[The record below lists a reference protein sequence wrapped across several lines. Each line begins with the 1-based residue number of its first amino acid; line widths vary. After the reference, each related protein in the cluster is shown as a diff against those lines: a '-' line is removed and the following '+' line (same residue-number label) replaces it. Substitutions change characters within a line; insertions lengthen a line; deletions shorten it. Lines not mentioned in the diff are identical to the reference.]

1 MESRWSDADA
11 AALPDLDGLLY
22 VSRLVGQDPALV
34 LWGGGNTSVKREEHT
49 ALDEDVPVLR
59 VKGSGSDLK
68 SVQPRDFPG
77 LRLDS
82 VQRLRARAT
91 LPDDEMLAYLALC
104 AVESGAARP
113 SIETL
118 LHSWLPARYV
128 VHTHADA
135 ILAITN
141 TPHGPRWSDEAFEGT
156 ACFIPYVRPGFDL
169 AKAIDAA
176 LAAQPDAQYVV
187 MEKHGL
193 TTWGETARAA
203 YEATIAVCDRA
214 ERFLR
219 DHARTVTPF
228 GAPRVPPLAPAERRR
243 LYVAL
248 APTLRQLATTPL
260 DAGEGGQ
267 GTGASE
273 GAGTDPALGPATR
286 NVASGAPPGP
296 AAPPLYRAL
305 RFDDGDDVL
314 EFVGSA
320 KAEALAA
327 VGPATPD
334 HMLHTKLRP
343 LYVPWDGPADLAAA
357 EVTLRRAWD
366 QYAAEYTAYL
376 QAGGRGGGLEAAAGG
391 RVPAAVLAEAAAPRP
406 RVVLLPGVGMV
417 TIGKDARA
425 AGITADVYHHAI
437 GVMRATEAMD
447 AYASLERPDA
457 FDVEF
462 WPLELYKL
470 TLAAPE
476 GELARRVALVTGGGG
491 GIGRAIARRF
501 AAAGA
506 HVVVNDLDAAAA
518 EQVAAEL
525 VQRHGAGRAV
535 GVGLD
540 VTAEASVAAGVE
552 ATLLAYGGLDVVVSN
567 AGIAPCAPIVETDL
581 ATWQQSL
588 DVNATGHFLIARAAL
603 RLFQAQGRGGNV
615 VFVATKNTLAPGGSF
630 AAYSAAKAAEL
641 QLARVLAIEGGP
653 LGVRVNVINPD
664 AIFQDTALWSPAMRA
679 GRAAQYGI
687 PVETLPDYYQQ
698 RNLLRAP
705 IYAED
710 VAEAALY
717 FASDRAAKTTGCI
730 LTVDGGLREAFPR

>member
-22 VSRLVGQDPALV
+22 VSRLVGQEPALV
-34 LWGGGNTSVKREEHT
+34 LWGGGNTSVKRTEHT

-91 LPDDEMLAYLALC
+91 LSDDDMLAYLALC
-104 AVESGAARP
+104 AVESGSARP

-135 ILAITN
+135 ILGVTN
-141 TPHGPRWSDEAFEGT
+141 TPHGRRWVAEAFEGA

-176 LAAQPDAQYVV
+176 LQAQPDAQYVV

-193 TTWGETARAA
+193 TTWGDTPRAA
-203 YEATIAVCDRA
+203 YEATIAVCSRA
-214 ERFLR
+214 EQFLR
-219 DHARTVTPF
+219 ERARTPEPF
-228 GAPRVPPLAPAERRR
+228 GAGRVPPLAPPERRR
-243 LYVAL
+243 VYVTL
-248 APTLRQLATTPL
+248 APTLRQLATAPL
-260 DAGEGGQ
+260 EQPAVSSQQSAASSQAPGAGGQ
-267 GTGASE
+267 PL
-273 GAGTDPALGPATR
+273 AGDGQATR
-286 NVASGAPPGP
+286 
-296 AAPPLYRAL
+296 PLYRAL
-305 RFDDGDDVL
+305 RFDDGADVL
-314 EFVGSA
+314 EFVGST
-320 KAEALAA
+320 KAEALAS

-343 LYVPWDGPADLAAA
+343 LYVPWDAPTDPAAA
-357 EVTLRRAWD
+357 ETALRRAWEV
-366 QYAAEYTAYL
+366 YAADYTAYVE
-376 QAGGRGGGLEAAAGG
+376 AGGRSGGLQEAAGG
-391 RVPAAVLAEAAAPRP
+391 GVPAALLAEAAAPRP

-425 AGITADVYHHAI
+425 AGITADIYHHAI
-437 GVMRATEAMD
+437 GVMRAAEALD

-470 TLAAPE
+470 TTAAPD
-476 GELARRVALVTGGGG
+476 GELARRVALITGGGN

-506 HVVVNDLDAAAA
+506 HVVVTDLDAAAA
-518 EQVAAEL
+518 EQVASEL
-525 VQRHGAGRAV
+525 VQQHGAGRAL
-535 GVGLD
+535 GVALD
-540 VTAEASVAAGVE
+540 VTNEASVAAGVE
-552 ATLLAYGGLDVVVSN
+552 AAVLGYGGLDVVVSN
-567 AGIAPCAPIVETDL
+567 AGIAPVAPIVDTAL
-581 ATWQQSL
+581 ATWQRSL
-588 DVNATGHFLIARAAL
+588 DVNATGHFLVARAAL
-603 RLFQAQGRGGNV
+603 RLFQAQGRGGSM
-615 VFVATKNTLAPGGSF
+615 VFVATKNTLAPGSSF

-653 LGVRVNVINPD
+653 LGVRVNIVNPD
-664 AIFQDTALWSPAMRA
+664 AVFQDTGLWTPAMRA

-687 PVETLPDYYQQ
+687 AVEALPDYYRQ
-698 RNLLRAP
+698 RNLLQAP

>member
-1 MESRWSDADA
+1 MDSRWSDADA

-22 VSRLVGQDPALV
+22 VSRLVGQEPALV
-34 LWGGGNTSVKREEHT
+34 LWGGGNTSVKRTEHT

-77 LRLDS
+77 LGLDA

-91 LPDDEMLAYLALC
+91 LPDDDMLAYLALC

-141 TPHGPRWSDEAFEGT
+141 TPHGRQWTEEAFEGA

-203 YEATIAVCDRA
+203 YEATIAVCSRA
-214 ERFLR
+214 EQFLR
-219 DHARTVTPF
+219 DRARTAEPF
-228 GAPRVPPLAPAERRR
+228 GATRVPALPPAERRR
-243 LYVAL
+243 VYVAL
-248 APTLRQLATTPL
+248 APTLRQLATAPL
-260 DAGEGGQ
+260 AQGPGARGQ
-267 GTGASE
+267 GPEREAEARGQGPGGATSRPP
-273 GAGTDPALGPATR
+273 TPAPR
-286 NVASGAPPGP
+286 
-296 AAPPLYRAL
+296 PLHPVL
-305 RFDDGDDVL
+305 RCDDADDVL

-343 LYVPWDGPADLAAA
+343 LYVPWETPGDPAAA
-357 EVTLRRAWD
+357 AAALRRAWD
-366 QYAAEYTAYL
+366 AYAAEYTGYVE
-376 QAGGRGGGLEAAAGG
+376 AGGRAGGLAEAAGG
-391 RVPAAVLAEAAAPRP
+391 RVPPAVLAEAAAPRP

-425 AGITADVYHHAI
+425 AGITAHIYHHAI
-437 GVMRATEAMD
+437 GVMRAAEALD

-470 TLAAPE
+470 TLAPPE
-476 GELARRVALVTGGGG
+476 GELARRVALVTGGGSG
-491 GIGRAIARRF
+491 LGRAIARRF

-506 HVVVNDLDAAAA
+506 HVVVTDLDAAAA
-518 EQVAAEL
+518 EAVATEL

-535 GVGLD
+535 GLHLD
-540 VTAEASVAAGVE
+540 VTAEASVAAGIE

-567 AGIAPCAPIVETDL
+567 AGIAPCAPIVDTDL

-588 DVNATGHFLIARAAL
+588 AVNATGHFLIARAAL

-664 AIFQDTALWSPAMRA
+664 AIFQDTNLWSPAMRA

-687 PVETLPDYYQQ
+687 PVEALPDYYRQ
-698 RNLLRAP
+698 RNLLGAP

-717 FASDRAAKTTGCI
+717 FASDRSAKTTGCI

>member
-22 VSRLVGQDPALV
+22 VSRLVGQEPALV
-34 LWGGGNTSVKREEHT
+34 LWGGGNTSVKRSEHT

-77 LRLDS
+77 LRLDA
-82 VQRLRARAT
+82 VQRLRSRTT
-91 LPDDEMLAYLALC
+91 LSDDEMLAYLALC

-135 ILAITN
+135 ILGITN
-141 TPHGPRWSDEAFEGT
+141 TPHGRQWVEEAFEGV

-176 LAAQPDAQYVV
+176 LASQPDAQYVV

-203 YEATIAVCDRA
+203 YEATIAVCSRA
-214 ERFLR
+214 EQFLR
-219 DHARTVTPF
+219 DRARTAQPF
-228 GAPRVPPLAPAERRR
+228 GAVRVPPLPPAERRR
-243 LYVAL
+243 VYVAL
-248 APTLRQLATTPL
+248 APTLRQLATAPL
-260 DAGEGGQ
+260 DVGDRERGIGVGGHDSHPPTPTPAGR
-267 GTGASE
+267 
-273 GAGTDPALGPATR
+273 DTR
-286 NVASGAPPGP
+286 S
-296 AAPPLYRAL
+296 AAPLYRVL

-314 EFVGSA
+314 EFVSST

-334 HMLHTKLRP
+334 HMIHTKLRP
-343 LYVPWDGPADLAAA
+343 LYVPWEAPGDLAAA
-357 EVTLRRAWD
+357 EATLRRAWD
-366 QYAAEYTAYL
+366 GYAAEYTAYVE
-376 QAGGRGGGLEAAAGG
+376 AGGRGGGLAEAAGG
-391 RVPAAVLAEAAAPRP
+391 RVPPAVLAEAAAPRP
-406 RVVLLPGVGMV
+406 RVVLLPGVGLV

-425 AGITADVYHHAI
+425 AGITADIYHHAI
-437 GVMRATEAMD
+437 GVMRAAEALD

-457 FDVEF
+457 FDIEF

-470 TLAAPE
+470 TLAPPE
-476 GELARRVALVTGGGG
+476 GELARRVALVTGGGSG
-491 GIGRAIARRF
+491 LGRAIARRF

-506 HVVVNDLDAAAA
+506 HVVVTDLDAAAA
-518 EQVAAEL
+518 EAVAAEL

-535 GVGLD
+535 GLGLD
-540 VTAEASVAAGVE
+540 VAAEASVAAGIE

-567 AGIAPCAPIVETDL
+567 AGIAPCAPIVDTDL
-581 ATWQQSL
+581 ATWQHSL
-588 DVNATGHFLIARAAL
+588 DVNATGHFLVARAAL
-603 RLFQAQGRGGNV
+603 RLFRAQGRGGNV

-664 AIFQDTALWSPAMRA
+664 AIFQDTNLWSPEMRA

-687 PVETLPDYYQQ
+687 PVEALPEYYRQ
-698 RNLLRAP
+698 RNLLGAP
-705 IYAED
+705 VYAED

-717 FASDRAAKTTGCI
+717 FASDRSAKTTGCI
-730 LTVDGGLREAFPR
+730 LTVDGGVREAFPR